1 MSTGRKV
8 LFCLFA
14 ILFVGA
20 LTYGGLYIH
29 SQREREKV
37 YQDMETEKDSVETE
51 EEKVQMTETDDI
63 AQEETVKPDIP
74 VDFEKLQKENPDI
87 YAWITIPDT
96 KIDYPVLQSESD
108 DTYYLNHT
116 VEKKKGLP
124 GSIYSESQN
133 RKDFSDPNTVLY
145 GHNMKNGSMFGHLK
159 KFAEDQNVYN
169 KSKYFWILTP
179 DKNYRYEII
188 SAYTTGVDSD
198 TYTLFKGPGEEFQ
211 RYLETIK
218 GYSEI
223 STDPGELTIKDK
235 IVTLSTCTG
244 NEATRFV
251 VQGRRIS
258 SEDAY

>member
-37 YQDMETEKDSVETE
+37 YQDMETEKDPVETE
-51 EEKVQMTETDDI
+51 EEKVQMTETEDI

-96 KIDYPVLQSESD
+96 EIDYPVLQSESD

-145 GHNMKNGSMFGHLK
+145 GHNMKNGSMFAGLH
-159 KFAEDQNVYN
+159 KFSDEDYMTEHQKVIIYTPEH
-169 KSKYFWILTP
+169 ILTYKVFAAVVY
-179 DKNYRYEII
+179 DNRHILNCF
-188 SAYTTGVDSD
+188 D
-198 TYTLFKGPGEEFQ
+198 
-211 RYLETIK
+211 
-218 GYSEI
+218 YSEI
-223 STDPGELTIKDK
+223 SGKEEFLQSLKDSRNLSNVY
-235 IVTLSTCTG
+235 IDTNIDEGDRLLTLSTCNSNTEQRFIV
-244 NEATRFV
+244 EAVLTDE
-251 VQGRRIS
+251 Q
-258 SEDAY
+258 

>member
-37 YQDMETEKDSVETE
+37 YQDMETEKDPVETE
-51 EEKVQMTETDDI
+51 EEKVQMTETEDI

-96 KIDYPVLQSESD
+96 EIDYPVLQSESD

-116 VEKKKGLP
+116 VEK
-124 GSIYSESQN
+124 
-133 RKDFSDPNTVLY
+133 RKDFLVLY
-145 GHNMKNGSMFGHLK
+145 TVKARIERIF
-159 KFAEDQNVYN
+159 Q
-169 KSKYFWILTP
+169 ILIQFYM
-179 DKNYRYEII
+179 DII
-188 SAYTTGVDSD
+188 
-198 TYTLFKGPGEEFQ
+198 
-211 RYLETIK
+211 
-218 GYSEI
+218 
-223 STDPGELTIKDK
+223 
-235 IVTLSTCTG
+235 
-244 NEATRFV
+244 
-251 VQGRRIS
+251 
-258 SEDAY
+258 

>member
-37 YQDMETEKDSVETE
+37 YQDMETEKDPVETE
-51 EEKVQMTETDDI
+51 EEKIQMTETEDI

-96 KIDYPVLQSESD
+96 EIDYPVLQSESD

-145 GHNMKNGSMFGHLK
+145 GHNMKNGSMFAGLH
-159 KFAEDQNVYN
+159 KFSDEDYMTEHQKVIIYTPEH
-169 KSKYFWILTP
+169 ILTYKVFAAVVY
-179 DKNYRYEII
+179 DNRHILNCF
-188 SAYTTGVDSD
+188 D
-198 TYTLFKGPGEEFQ
+198 
-211 RYLETIK
+211 
-218 GYSEI
+218 YSEI
-223 STDPGELTIKDK
+223 SGKEEFLQSLKDSRNLSN
-235 IVTLSTCTG
+235 IYIDTNIDEGDRLLTLSTCNSNTEQRFIV
-244 NEATRFV
+244 EAVLTDE
-251 VQGRRIS
+251 Q
-258 SEDAY
+258 

>member
-37 YQDMETEKDSVETE
+37 YQDMETEKDPVETE
-51 EEKVQMTETDDI
+51 EEKVQMTETEDI

-96 KIDYPVLQSESD
+96 EIDYPVLQSESD

-145 GHNMKNGSMFGHLK
+145 GHNMKNGSMFAGLH
-159 KFAEDQNVYN
+159 KFSDEDYMTEHQKVIIYTPEH
-169 KSKYFWILTP
+169 ILTYKVFAAVVY
-179 DKNYRYEII
+179 DNRHILNCFDYSKTSGN
-188 SAYTTGVDSD
+188 
-198 TYTLFKGPGEEFQ
+198 EEFLQ
-211 RYLETIK
+211 SL
-218 GYSEI
+218 
-223 STDPGELTIKDK
+223 KDSRNLSN
-235 IVTLSTCTG
+235 IYIDTNIDEGDRLLTLSTCNSNTEQRFIV
-244 NEATRFV
+244 EAVLTDE
-251 VQGRRIS
+251 Q
-258 SEDAY
+258 

>member
-37 YQDMETEKDSVETE
+37 YQDMETEKDPVETE
-51 EEKVQMTETDDI
+51 EEKVQMTETEDI

-96 KIDYPVLQSESD
+96 EIDYPVLQSESD

-145 GHNMKNGSMFGHLK
+145 GHNMKIGSMFAGLH
-159 KFAEDQNVYN
+159 KFSDEDYMTEHQKVIIYTPEH
-169 KSKYFWILTP
+169 ILTYKVFAAVVY
-179 DKNYRYEII
+179 DNRHILNCF
-188 SAYTTGVDSD
+188 D
-198 TYTLFKGPGEEFQ
+198 
-211 RYLETIK
+211 
-218 GYSEI
+218 YSEI
-223 STDPGELTIKDK
+223 SGKEEFLQSLKDSRNLSN
-235 IVTLSTCTG
+235 IYIDTNIDEGDRLLTLSTCNSNTEQRFIV
-244 NEATRFV
+244 EAVLTDE
-251 VQGRRIS
+251 Q
-258 SEDAY
+258 

>member
-37 YQDMETEKDSVETE
+37 YQDMETEKDFVEA
-51 EEKVQMTETDDI
+51 EEKKVQVAETDDI

-96 KIDYPVLQSESD
+96 EIDYPVVQSESD

-145 GHNMKNGSMFGHLK
+145 GHNMKNGSMFAGLH
-159 KFAEDQNVYN
+159 KFSDEDYMTEHQKVIIYTPEH
-169 KSKYFWILTP
+169 ILTYKVFAAVVY
-179 DKNYRYEII
+179 DNRHILNCFDYSKTSGKKEFLQ
-188 SAYTTGVDSD
+188 SLKDSRNLSNIYID
-198 TYTLFKGPGEEFQ
+198 TNIDEGDRL
-211 RYLETIK
+211 L
-218 GYSEI
+218 
-223 STDPGELTIKDK
+223 
-235 IVTLSTCTG
+235 TLSTCNSNTEQRFIV
-244 NEATRFV
+244 EAVLTDE
-251 VQGRRIS
+251 Q
-258 SEDAY
+258 

>member
-51 EEKVQMTETDDI
+51 EEKVQMTETEDI

-96 KIDYPVLQSESD
+96 EIDYPVLQSESD

-145 GHNMKNGSMFGHLK
+145 GHNMKNGSMFAGLH
-159 KFAEDQNVYN
+159 KFSDEDYMTEHQKVIIYTPEH
-169 KSKYFWILTP
+169 ILTYKVFAAVVY
-179 DKNYRYEII
+179 DNRHILNCF
-188 SAYTTGVDSD
+188 D
-198 TYTLFKGPGEEFQ
+198 
-211 RYLETIK
+211 
-218 GYSEI
+218 YSEI
-223 STDPGELTIKDK
+223 SGKEEFLQSLKDSRNLSN
-235 IVTLSTCTG
+235 IYIDTNIDEGDRLLTLSTCNSNTEQRFIV
-244 NEATRFV
+244 EAVLTDE
-251 VQGRRIS
+251 Q
-258 SEDAY
+258 

>member
-37 YQDMETEKDSVETE
+37 YQDMETEKDPVETE
-51 EEKVQMTETDDI
+51 EEKVQMTETEDI

-96 KIDYPVLQSESD
+96 EIDYPVLQSESD

-145 GHNMKNGSMFGHLK
+145 GHNMKNGSMFAGLH
-159 KFAEDQNVYN
+159 KFSDEDYMTEHQKVIIYTPEH
-169 KSKYFWILTP
+169 ILTYKVFAAVVY
-179 DKNYRYEII
+179 DNRHILNCFDYSKTSGKKEFLQ
-188 SAYTTGVDSD
+188 SLKDSRNLSNIYID
-198 TYTLFKGPGEEFQ
+198 TNIDEGDRL
-211 RYLETIK
+211 L
-218 GYSEI
+218 
-223 STDPGELTIKDK
+223 
-235 IVTLSTCTG
+235 TLSTCNSNTEQRFIV
-244 NEATRFV
+244 EAVLTDE
-251 VQGRRIS
+251 Q
-258 SEDAY
+258 